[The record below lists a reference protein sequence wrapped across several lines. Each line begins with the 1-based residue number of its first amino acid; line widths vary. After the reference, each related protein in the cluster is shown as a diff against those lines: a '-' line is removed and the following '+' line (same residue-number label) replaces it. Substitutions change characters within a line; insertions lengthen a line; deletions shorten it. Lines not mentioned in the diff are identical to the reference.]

1 MIPPALGHGPIRYAE
16 PSPAS
21 GPHCQFSL
29 VKGPAVARRR
39 ASLISSI
46 VFDIVIRLSMVNPG
60 AAINMTSPKKL
71 IKLILSHAGW
81 ESSVKSAMA
90 GEAYTSQLSFRDPDL
105 WGFRESAGPKLLR
118 PEAVV
123 SQTIHQDIKLSVT
136 TRERIHHWIF
146 RSALEASS
154 ETPLMIL
161 LLHQT
166 CTSSFTTTNPYPREC
181 DAISALRK
189 NFQPQPSAQQPCSY
203 QHSTRAARNRCY
215 AATSPGV
222 YHTRALRH
230 NIRSAPRLSASV
242 ESISAPHPVTK
253 PATVD
258 HSCPATR
265 VRVNAED
272 RRARLSF
279 GRADMRAFATR
290 NLGEAVTVHSGC

>member
-161 LLHQT
+161 SAPFLPSCC
-166 CTSSFTTTNPYPREC
+166 CTKPAPPASPPQIRTYPREC

-230 NIRSAPRLSASV
+230 NIRSAPRLWC
-242 ESISAPHPVTK
+242 EPP
-253 PATVD
+253 
-258 HSCPATR
+258 
-265 VRVNAED
+265 
-272 RRARLSF
+272 
-279 GRADMRAFATR
+279 
-290 NLGEAVTVHSGC
+290 

>member
-1 MIPPALGHGPIRYAE
+1 MSSGTKLLPRREEAQIETVSLFIFRNSGESSMIPPALGHGPIRYAE

-46 VFDIVIRLSMVNPG
+46 VFDIVFRLSMVNPG

-136 TRERIHHWIF
+136 KRERIHHWIF

-161 LLHQT
+161 
-166 CTSSFTTTNPYPREC
+166 
-181 DAISALRK
+181 
-189 NFQPQPSAQQPCSY
+189 
-203 QHSTRAARNRCY
+203 
-215 AATSPGV
+215 
-222 YHTRALRH
+222 
-230 NIRSAPRLSASV
+230 SAPFLPSCCC
-242 ESISAPHPVTK
+242 TK
-253 PATVD
+253 PAP
-258 HSCPATR
+258 PASPPQIRTLGS
-265 VRVNAED
+265 VMQF
-272 RRARLSF
+272 LHF
-279 GRADMRAFATR
+279 GRTSSHNLQRNNHAPTNIQLVPRATGVMQRRPPASIIPARSDITSDPP
-290 NLGEAVTVHSGC
+290 LGYQLPWKAYRRHTQ